1 MRTEFYKKHAED
13 ILSNLESI
21 QATFK
26 ELVDSNKIVPRSY
39 AEDGTPGTNDIYS
52 CKFKEVQDDFINLVH
67 AFDQEMPFYKKMISE
82 RLPRFD
88 SGFLEHYYNDDC
100 NKLKSLIEKFIHYLS
115 FYLD

>member
-1 MRTEFYKKHAED
+1 MRAEFYKKHAEE

-21 QATFK
+21 RATFK

-39 AEDGTPGTNDIYS
+39 EEDGTPGTNDVYS
-52 CKFKEVQDDFINLVH
+52 CKFKEVRDDFINLVH
-67 AFDQEMPFYKKMISE
+67 AFDQEMPFYKKMMLE
-82 RLPRFD
+82 PRPRFD

-100 NKLKSLIEKFIHYLS
+100 NKLKSLIEKFIYYLS

>member
-26 ELVDSNKIVPRSY
+26 ELVDSNKRVPKSY
-39 AEDGTPGTNDIYS
+39 AEDGTPGTNDVYS

-88 SGFLEHYYNDDC
+88 SGFLEHYYNADC